1 MIKLTLRDIAPM
13 IESLNNVMNLP
24 LPAKESYRLG
34 VAAKLIQDRI
44 TVYEKARQNLV
55 AKYGG
60 RLEQE
65 GVIRVKAEHIEDFN
79 KEIEGLLKEEVEVNM
94 NPIPIDL
101 LGDSKV
107 NARDM
112 ANLSP
117 FFCETEEPAKK

>member
-55 AKYGG
+55 AKYGE
-60 RLEQE
+60 RVEQE
-65 GVIRVKAEHIEDFN
+65 GVIRVKPENIEDFN

-94 NPIPIDL
+94 NPISIDL
-101 LGDSKV
+101 LGDNKV

-117 FFCETEEPAKK
+117 FFCETEDAVKN